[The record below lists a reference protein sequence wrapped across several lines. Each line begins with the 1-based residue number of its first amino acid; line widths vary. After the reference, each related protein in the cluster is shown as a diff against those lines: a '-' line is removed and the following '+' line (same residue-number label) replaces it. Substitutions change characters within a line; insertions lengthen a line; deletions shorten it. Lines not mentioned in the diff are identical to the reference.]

1 MGGKQKIGWI
11 GVGKMGNPMSK
22 NLIKAGYSV
31 TVFDIV
37 PEAMN
42 ALAEEGA
49 KVASSAAEAAADADV
64 IISMITDD
72 TALEDVSM
80 GPKGVFKGI
89 GSHATYIDMSTVS
102 QIISARVSEGAEEK
116 GIKYLRAP
124 VSGSTEAA
132 EKASLTIMA
141 SGPKDAYDQWEDIF
155 KLLGQKVFHVGEGD
169 EARYM
174 KLLVNMM
181 VGITSAM
188 TAEAL
193 TFGEKGG
200 LDWSQMIDTI
210 NNSVIASPLIGFKVQ
225 LLKDRDYTPMFTA
238 TQMAKDFDL
247 ALDTGKAMDIPMPIT
262 ALTRQL
268 YGSIRR
274 QIKGDLIILE
284 SWPCL
289 RRWQASNL
297 KDFPEPHRCAGR
309 YGWGLHGE
317 VRWNFF

>member
-49 KVASSAAEAAADADV
+49 KVAGSAAEAAADADV
-64 IISMITDD
+64 IISMIPDD
-72 TALEDVSM
+72 HALEDVSI
-80 GPKGVFKGI
+80 GPEGVFKGI
-89 GSHATYIDMSTVS
+89 GTGITYIDMSTVS
-102 QIISARVSEGAEEK
+102 PIISARVGAVAEDK

-141 SGPKDAYDQWEDIF
+141 SGPKDAYDQCEDMF

-193 TFGEKGG
+193 VFGEKGG

-225 LLKDRDYTPMFTA
+225 LLKDRDYKPMFTA

-262 ALTRQL
+262 ALARQL
-268 YGSIRR
+268 YGSMKATD
-274 QIKGDLIILE
+274 KGGFDYFGIVALFE
-284 SWPCL
+284 EM
-289 RRWQASNL
+289 AGL
-297 KDFPEPHRCAGR
+297 KS
-309 YGWGLHGE
+309 
-317 VRWNFF
+317 

>member
-1 MGGKQKIGWI
+1 MGAEQKIGWM

-64 IISMITDD
+64 IISMIPDD
-72 TALEDVSM
+72 RALENVTV

-89 GSHATYIDMSTVS
+89 GPDATYIDMSTVS
-102 QIISARVSEGAEEK
+102 PIVSDRVSEGAKEK
-116 GIKYLRAP
+116 GIPYLRAP

-141 SGPKDAYDQWEDIF
+141 SGPKDVYVRCEDIF
-155 KLLGQKVFHVGEGD
+155 KLMGQKVFHVGDGD

-193 TFGEKGG
+193 IFGEKGG

-225 LLKDRDYTPMFTA
+225 LLKDRDYSPMFTA
-238 TQMAKDFDL
+238 AQMAKDFDL

-268 YGSIRR
+268 YGSMKATD
-274 QIKGDLIILE
+274 KGGFDYFGIVALFE
-284 SWPCL
+284 EM
-289 RRWQASNL
+289 AGL
-297 KDFPEPHRCAGR
+297 KS
-309 YGWGLHGE
+309 
-317 VRWNFF
+317 

>member
-1 MGGKQKIGWI
+1 MGAKQKIGWI

-22 NLIKAGYSV
+22 NLIKAGYSL
-31 TVFDIV
+31 TVFDIA
-37 PEAMN
+37 PPAMN

-49 KVASSAAEAAADADV
+49 KVARSAAEAAAEADV
-64 IISMITDD
+64 VISMIPDD
-72 TALEDVSM
+72 RALEDVSM

-89 GSHATYIDMSTVS
+89 GTGAIYIDMSTVS
-102 QIISARVSEGAEEK
+102 PIASVRVSEGAKKK

-132 EKASLTIMA
+132 QKAALTIMA
-141 SGPKDAYDQWEDIF
+141 SGPKDAYEKCEDIF
-155 KLLGQKVFHVGEGD
+155 KTLGQKIFNLGEGD

-193 TFGEKGG
+193 IFGRKGG
-200 LDWSQMIDTI
+200 LDWNQMIDTI
-210 NNSVIASPLIGFKVQ
+210 NNSVIASPLMGYKAQ
-225 LLKDRDYTPMFTA
+225 LLKYRDYSPAFTV

-247 ALDTGKAMDIPMPIT
+247 ALETGRAMDMPMPIT

-268 YGSIRR
+268 YGSMKATE
-274 QIKGDLIILE
+274 KGGFDFFGLVALFE
-284 SWPCL
+284 EM
-289 RRWQASNL
+289 AGL
-297 KDFPEPHRCAGR
+297 KI
-309 YGWGLHGE
+309 
-317 VRWNFF
+317 

>member
-1 MGGKQKIGWI
+1 MGAKQKIGWI

-22 NLIKAGYSV
+22 NLMKEGYSV
-31 TVFDIV
+31 AVFDIV
-37 PEAMN
+37 PEAMD
-42 ALAEEGA
+42 ALAEKGA
-49 KVASSAAEAAADADV
+49 KVAGSAAEVAAEVDLV
-64 IISMITDD
+64 ISMIPDD
-72 TALEDVSM
+72 RALEDVSM

-89 GSHATYIDMSTVS
+89 GTGATYIDMSTVS
-102 QIISARVSEGAEEK
+102 PIISARVSEGAEDK

-141 SGPKDAYDQWEDIF
+141 SGPQDAYDQCEDIF
-155 KLLGQKVFHVGEGD
+155 KLLGQKVFHVGDGD

-225 LLKDRDYTPMFTA
+225 LLKDRDYSPMFTA

-268 YGSIRR
+268 YGSMKATE
-274 QIKGDLIILE
+274 KGEFDYFGIVALFE
-284 SWPCL
+284 EM
-289 RRWQASNL
+289 AGL
-297 KDFPEPHRCAGR
+297 KS
-309 YGWGLHGE
+309 
-317 VRWNFF
+317 